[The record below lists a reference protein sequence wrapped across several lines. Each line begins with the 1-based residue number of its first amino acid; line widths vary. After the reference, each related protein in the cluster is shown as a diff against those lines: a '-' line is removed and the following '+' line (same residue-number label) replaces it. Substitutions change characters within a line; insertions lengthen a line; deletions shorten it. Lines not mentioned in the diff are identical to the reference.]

1 MGTESEAAE
10 KIRNRGEVVSKKHSN
25 GRFNDDD
32 FVAYI
37 VEQSSPALEYVGG
50 YSGRTKPITVRNRN
64 CGHEYA
70 ASYHSVVHK
79 GNYTFCPI
87 CKAEETQT
95 RKLMRANQSW
105 EKRNRKIQKHSE
117 KMRQVMFLP
126 CVHCGT
132 LFIPKTTRSVCCSSR
147 CGKAEARKRAGNMNG
162 DDRLHSSNVRD
173 WNISLKDLSIRDN
186 DICWLCGKPVDWTD
200 YTMDGDTF
208 IAGNMYPSIDHVVPL
223 SRGGLHEWGN
233 VKLAHR
239 ICNSIKSNRN
249 AFDTLPQKG

>member
-1 MGTESEAAE
+1 M
-10 KIRNRGEVVSKKHSN
+10 SKKHSN

-208 IAGNMYPSIDHVVPL
+208 IAGNTYPSIDHVKPL

>member
-1 MGTESEAAE
+1 M
-10 KIRNRGEVVSKKHSN
+10 SKKHSN

-50 YSGRTKPITVRNRN
+50 YSGRTKPITMRNRN

-208 IAGNMYPSIDHVVPL
+208 IAGNTYPSIDHVKPL

-249 AFDTLPQKG
+249 AFDALPQKV

>member
-1 MGTESEAAE
+1 M
-10 KIRNRGEVVSKKHSN
+10 SKKHSN
-25 GRFNDDD
+25 GRLNDED

-37 VEQSSPALEYVGG
+37 VEKSSPALEYIDG
-50 YSGRTKPITVRNRN
+50 YSGRTKPIRVRNRN
-64 CGHEYA
+64 CGHLYE

-79 GNYTFCPI
+79 GDYIFCPI
-87 CKAEETQT
+87 CKAEET
-95 RKLMRANQSW
+95 RARELSNLNQSW

-208 IAGNMYPSIDHVVPL
+208 IAGNMYPSIDHVRPL

-239 ICNSIKSNRN
+239 ICNSIKSNR
-249 AFDTLPQKG
+249 AASDTLPQKG

>member
-1 MGTESEAAE
+1 MGTKPASAKE
-10 KIRNRGEVVSKKHSN
+10 ICDRGEMVSKKHSN
-25 GRFNDDD
+25 GRLNDDD

>member
-1 MGTESEAAE
+1 M
-10 KIRNRGEVVSKKHSN
+10 VSKKHSN
-25 GRFNDDD
+25 GRLNDDD

-50 YSGRTKPITVRNRN
+50 YSGRMKPITVRNRN
-64 CGHEYA
+64 CGHVYE

-117 KMRQVMFLP
+117 KMRQIMFVP

-132 LFIPKTTRSVCCSSR
+132 LFIPKTVRSTCCSIRCSCNESKKR
-147 CGKAEARKRAGNMNG
+147 CGRRNG
-162 DDRLHSSNVRD
+162 DSRLHSSNVRD

-208 IAGNMYPSIDHVVPL
+208 IAGNMYPSIDHVAPL

-233 VKLAHR
+233 VRLAHR
-239 ICNSIKSNRN
+239 ICNSIKK
-249 AFDTLPQKG
+249 DTVVSDAPHA

>member
-1 MGTESEAAE
+1 M
-10 KIRNRGEVVSKKHSN
+10 VSKKHSN
-25 GRFNDDD
+25 GRLNDDD

-50 YSGRTKPITVRNRN
+50 YSGRMKPITVRNRN
-64 CGHEYA
+64 CGHVYE

-79 GNYTFCPI
+79 GNYTFCTI
-87 CKAEETQT
+87 CYEERVNRNKMLRTALSQ
-95 RKLMRANQSW
+95 
-105 EKRNRKIQKHSE
+105 EKRNRKLQKQSE
-117 KMRQVMFLP
+117 KMRQIMFVP

-132 LFIPKTTRSVCCSSR
+132 LFIPKTVRSTCCSIRCSCNESKKR
-147 CGKAEARKRAGNMNG
+147 CGRRNG
-162 DDRLHSSNVRD
+162 DSRLHSSNVRD

-208 IAGNMYPSIDHVVPL
+208 IAGNMYPSIDHVKPL

-239 ICNSIKSNRN
+239 ICNSIKK
-249 AFDTLPQKG
+249 DTVVSDAPHA

>member
-1 MGTESEAAE
+1 M
-10 KIRNRGEVVSKKHSN
+10 VSKKHSN
-25 GRFNDDD
+25 GRLNDDD

-50 YSGRTKPITVRNRN
+50 YSGRMKPITVRNRN

-95 RKLMRANQSW
+95 RNLMRANQSW

-147 CGKAEARKRAGNMNG
+147 CGRAEARKRAGNMNG

>member
-1 MGTESEAAE
+1 M
-10 KIRNRGEVVSKKHSN
+10 SKKHSN
-25 GRFNDDD
+25 GRLNGDD

-50 YSGRTKPITVRNRN
+50 YSGRMKPITVRNRN

-70 ASYHSVVHK
+70 VSYHSVVHK
-79 GNYTFCPI
+79 GNYSFCPI

-95 RKLMRANQSW
+95 RKLMRASQSW

-132 LFIPKTTRSVCCSSR
+132 LFVPKTTRSTCCSSR

-208 IAGNMYPSIDHVVPL
+208 IAGNMYPSIDHVRPL

-239 ICNSIKSNRN
+239 ICNSIKSNR
-249 AFDTLPQKG
+249 AASDTLPQKV

>member
-1 MGTESEAAE
+1 M
-10 KIRNRGEVVSKKHSN
+10 VSKKHSN
-25 GRFNDDD
+25 GRLNDDD

-50 YSGRTKPITVRNRN
+50 YSGRMKSITVRNRN
-64 CGHEYA
+64 CGHVYE

-79 GNYTFCPI
+79 GSYTFCPI

-95 RKLMRANQSW
+95 RKLIRANQSW

-186 DICWLCGKPVDWTD
+186 DICWLCGCIRVLI
-200 YTMDGDTF
+200 M
-208 IAGNMYPSIDHVVPL
+208 
-223 SRGGLHEWGN
+223 
-233 VKLAHR
+233 
-239 ICNSIKSNRN
+239 
-249 AFDTLPQKG
+249 

>member
-239 ICNSIKSNRN
+239 ICHSIKSNRN
-249 AFDTLPQKG
+249 AFDTLPQTG